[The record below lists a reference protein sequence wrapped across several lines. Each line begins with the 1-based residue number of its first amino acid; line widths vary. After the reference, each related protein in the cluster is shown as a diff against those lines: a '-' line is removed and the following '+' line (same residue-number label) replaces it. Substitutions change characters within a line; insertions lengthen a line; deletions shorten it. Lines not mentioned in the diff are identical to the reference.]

1 MLDYLTSLI
10 DFFFLSCYSV
20 FNLERRE
27 VEKMSERELRRSL
40 AVFPMSSVMNLTDL
54 TARKIRYYE
63 EQDLI
68 FPERNAGNNRLFSL
82 NDIDRLLDI
91 KEMLTQEFSVKEIKK
106 QFIKQDQKKEQLSE
120 EKIRIALYN
129 DLMRESGLN

>member
-1 MLDYLTSLI
+1 
-10 DFFFLSCYSV
+10 
-20 FNLERRE
+20 
-27 VEKMSERELRRSL
+27 MSERELRRSL

-63 EQDLI
+63 EQGLI

-106 QFIKQDQKKEQLSE
+106 QFVKQDQKKEQLSE
-120 EKIRIALYN
+120 EKLRIALYN

>member
-1 MLDYLTSLI
+1 M
-10 DFFFLSCYSV
+10 
-20 FNLERRE
+20 RE
-27 VEKMSERELRRSL
+27 KELRRTL
-40 AVFPMSSVMNLTDL
+40 AVFPMSSVMKLTDL

-63 EQDLI
+63 EQELI

-91 KEMLTQEFSVKEIKK
+91 KEMLNDDFTIKEIRK
-106 QFIKQDQKKEQLSE
+106 QFLKEAKRQEDLSE

-129 DLMRESGLN
+129 DLMNESGLR

>member
-1 MLDYLTSLI
+1 
-10 DFFFLSCYSV
+10 
-20 FNLERRE
+20 
-27 VEKMSERELRRSL
+27 MSERELRRTL
-40 AVFPMSSVMNLTDL
+40 AVFPMSSVMKLTNL

-63 EQDLI
+63 EQGLI

-91 KEMLTQEFSVKEIKK
+91 KDMLNHEFTIKDIKK
-106 QFIKQDQKKEQLSE
+106 QFIKQDLKKEQLSE

-129 DLMRESGLN
+129 DLMNESGLY

>member
-1 MLDYLTSLI
+1 MK
-10 DFFFLSCYSV
+10 
-20 FNLERRE
+20 
-27 VEKMSERELRRSL
+27 EKELRRNL
-40 AVFPMSSVMNLTDL
+40 AVFPMSSVMKLTDL

-63 EQDLI
+63 EQQLI

-91 KEMLTQEFSVKEIKK
+91 KEMLSDHFTIKEIKK
-106 QFIKQDQKKEQLSE
+106 QFIKQDKRQEQLSE

-129 DLMRESGLN
+129 DLMKESGLN

>member
-1 MLDYLTSLI
+1 
-10 DFFFLSCYSV
+10 
-20 FNLERRE
+20 
-27 VEKMSERELRRSL
+27 MSEKELRRNL
-40 AVFPMSSVMNLTDL
+40 AVFPMSSVMQLTDL

-63 EQDLI
+63 EQELI

-91 KEMLTQEFSVKEIKK
+91 KEMLSDDFSIKEIKK
-106 QFIKQDQKKEQLSE
+106 QFLKIEQKEKQLSE

-129 DLMRESGLN
+129 DLMKESGLY

>member
-1 MLDYLTSLI
+1 MG
-10 DFFFLSCYSV
+10 
-20 FNLERRE
+20 
-27 VEKMSERELRRSL
+27 EKELRRNLS
-40 AVFPMSSVMNLTDL
+40 VFPMSSVMKLTDL

-63 EQDLI
+63 EQGLI

-91 KEMLTQEFSVKEIKK
+91 KEMLTDHFTIKEIKK
-106 QFIKQDQKKEQLSE
+106 QFTKKDKEQEKLSD

-129 DLMRESGLN
+129 DLMHESGLN

>member
-1 MLDYLTSLI
+1 M
-10 DFFFLSCYSV
+10 
-20 FNLERRE
+20 N
-27 VEKMSERELRRSL
+27 EKELRRNL
-40 AVFPMSSVMNLTDL
+40 AVFPMSSVMQLTDL

-63 EQDLI
+63 EQELI

-91 KEMLTQEFSVKEIKK
+91 KEMLSDDFSIKEIKK
-106 QFIKQDQKKEQLSE
+106 QFLKIEQKEKQLSE

-129 DLMRESGLN
+129 DLMKESGLY

>member
-1 MLDYLTSLI
+1 
-10 DFFFLSCYSV
+10 
-20 FNLERRE
+20 
-27 VEKMSERELRRSL
+27 MSEKELRRTL
-40 AVFPMSSVMNLTDL
+40 AVFPMSSVMKLTDL

-63 EQDLI
+63 EQELI

-91 KEMLTQEFSVKEIKK
+91 KEMLNDDYSIKEIRK
-106 QFIKQDQKKEQLSE
+106 QFIKQDKRQEELSE

-129 DLMRESGLN
+129 DLMNESGLR

>member
-1 MLDYLTSLI
+1 MG
-10 DFFFLSCYSV
+10 
-20 FNLERRE
+20 
-27 VEKMSERELRRSL
+27 EKELRRTL
-40 AVFPMSSVMNLTDL
+40 AVFPMSSVIKLTDL

-63 EQDLI
+63 EQGLI

-91 KEMLTQEFSVKEIKK
+91 KEMISGDFSIKDIRK
-106 QFIKQDQKKEQLSE
+106 QFAKQDRKEEQISE

-129 DLMRESGLN
+129 DLMKESRLY

>member
-1 MLDYLTSLI
+1 MG
-10 DFFFLSCYSV
+10 
-20 FNLERRE
+20 
-27 VEKMSERELRRSL
+27 EKELRRSL
-40 AVFPMSSVMNLTDL
+40 AVFPMSSVMKLTDL

-63 EQDLI
+63 EQGLI

-91 KEMLTQEFSVKEIKK
+91 KEMLTDHLTIKQIKK
-106 QFIKQDQKKEQLSE
+106 QFTKKEKEKLSD

-129 DLMRESGLN
+129 DLMHESGLN